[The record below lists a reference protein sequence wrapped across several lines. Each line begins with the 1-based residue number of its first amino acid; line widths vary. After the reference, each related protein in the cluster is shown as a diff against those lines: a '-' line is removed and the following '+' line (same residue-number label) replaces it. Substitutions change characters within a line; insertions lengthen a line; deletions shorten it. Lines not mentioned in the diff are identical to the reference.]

1 MKMNRVSH
9 QLFLR
14 VSHQLFLLVGFV
26 LLVFTYGCS
35 ATAEAQSQALPAWI
49 DNPADQYSEN
59 QFLMAVGSSPT
70 REGARTQAQSNLAQ
84 IFISEVKVDE
94 SYVNE
99 FKEITDSEEG
109 TTVREK
115 TNLITQTEVNSDQQ
129 MRNVEIKEMHQAA
142 DGTFYALAAMDR
154 LETAQLYS
162 SEIDNNQNE
171 ISSLR
176 KNAEQTN
183 SRLDR
188 LIYLK
193 QALATARVN
202 DMLVNQR
209 AILTGQAARGEVAS
223 SKIMQEYKEAKKACT
238 VKLLKDGDVSR
249 EIHSDITRKLQN
261 EGFEVA
267 NDAEEPVIEMTI
279 NLMMDPVDLNRPKYE
294 FIQWALQIEA
304 QNKENG
310 QWFSTYMTEGREG
323 SMNEKYAR
331 QRAIQAVQE
340 KLSSEFSEFINNE
353 LLSVK

>member
-1 MKMNRVSH
+1 MKINSI
-9 QLFLR
+9 
-14 VSHQLFLLVGFV
+14 SHQLFLLAGFV

-35 ATAEAQSQALPAWI
+35 ATAEAQSQELPVWVN
-49 DNPADQYSEN
+49 NPADEYSEN

-84 IFISEVKVDE
+84 IFVSEVAVDE

-99 FKEITDSEEG
+99 FREITDSEEG
-109 TTVREK
+109 TTVREN
-115 TNLITQTEVNSDQQ
+115 TNLITRSEVNSDQQ
-129 MRNVEIKEMHQAA
+129 MRNVEIKEMHQSA

-162 SEIDNNQNE
+162 REIRNNQNE

-176 KNAEQTN
+176 KKAEQTD

-202 DMLVNQR
+202 EMLINQR
-209 AILTGQAARGEVAS
+209 AILSGQVAREQVALS
-223 SKIMQEYKEAKKACT
+223 EIMQEYREAKNACT
-238 VKLLKDGDVSR
+238 VKLIKDGEVPR
-249 EIHSDITRKLQN
+249 EVQSSITRKLQN
-261 EGFEVA
+261 EGFEVSNNA
-267 NDAEEPVIEMTI
+267 QHPVIEMTV
-279 NLMMDPVDLNRPKYE
+279 NLMMEPVDLNRPKYE

-310 QWFSTYMTEGREG
+310 QWFSTYMAEGREG
-323 SMNEKYAR
+323 SMNERYAR
-331 QRAIQAVQE
+331 QRAVQAIQE
-340 KLSSEFSEFINNE
+340 KLSSEFSGFINKE

>member
-1 MKMNRVSH
+1 MKVNSI
-9 QLFLR
+9 
-14 VSHQLFLLVGFV
+14 SHQLFLLAGFV

-35 ATAEAQSQALPAWI
+35 ATAEAQSQELPVWI

-84 IFISEVKVDE
+84 IFVSEVEVDE
-94 SYVNE
+94 SYVND
-99 FKEITDSEEG
+99 FQEITDSEEG
-109 TTVREK
+109 TTVREN
-115 TNLITQTEVNSDQQ
+115 TNLVTRSEVNSDQQ

-162 SEIDNNQNE
+162 REIENNQNE

-176 KNAEQTN
+176 KNAEQTS

-202 DMLVNQR
+202 EMLINQR
-209 AILTGQAARGEVAS
+209 AILSGQGARGEVVTP
-223 SKIMQEYKEAKKACT
+223 KIMQEYREAKKACT
-238 VKLLKDGDVSR
+238 VKLIKDGEVPREVQSDV
-249 EIHSDITRKLQN
+249 TRNLQN
-261 EGFEVA
+261 EGFEVD
-267 NDAEEPVIEMTI
+267 NNTEDPVIEMTI
-279 NLMMDPVDLNRPKYE
+279 SLMMDPVDLNRPKYE

-304 QNKENG
+304 QNKENS
-310 QWFSTYMTEGREG
+310 QWFSTYMAEGREG

-331 QRAIQAVQE
+331 QRTVQAVQE
-340 KLSSEFSEFINNE
+340 KLSSEFAEFINKE

>member
-1 MKMNRVSH
+1 MRIDSISH
-9 QLFLR
+9 QI
-14 VSHQLFLLVGFV
+14 VLLAGLV

-35 ATAEAQSQALPAWI
+35 ATAEAQSQGLPVWI
-49 DNPADQYSEN
+49 DNPSDQYSEN

-84 IFISEVKVDE
+84 IFVSEVEVNE

-99 FKEITDSEEG
+99 FQEITDSEEG
-109 TTVREK
+109 TTIREN
-115 TNLITQTEVNSDQQ
+115 TNLITQSEVNSDQQ
-129 MRNVEIKEMHQAA
+129 MRNVEIKEMHQAS

-154 LETAQLYS
+154 IETAQLYS
-162 SEIDNNQNE
+162 GEIADNQDKIN
-171 ISSLR
+171 SLR
-176 KNAEQTN
+176 KNAVQTN

-202 DMLVNQR
+202 EMLINQR
-209 AILTGQAARGEVAS
+209 AILSGQAARGNVALPE
-223 SKIMQEYKEAKKACT
+223 IMQEYREAKKACT
-238 VKLLKDGDVSR
+238 VRLLKDGEVPR
-249 EIHSDITRKLQN
+249 EVQSEITRKLQN

-267 NDAEEPVIEMTI
+267 NNTGDPVIEMTI
-279 NLMMDPVDLNRPKYE
+279 SLMMEPVDLNRPKYE

-310 QWFSTYMTEGREG
+310 QWFSTYMAEGREG

-331 QRAIQAVQE
+331 QRAVQAVQK
-340 KLSSEFSEFINNE
+340 KLSSEFAGFINKE
-353 LLSVK
+353 LLSVE